1 MIKIGFNPTDL
12 KRIEDKLKKLRN
24 VDNQGHKVY
33 QYRMDILE
41 NYKTA
46 VVSLMGTVSA
56 SGGMVSINFLDK
68 SQVTYWEALAD
79 STIALKKAKG
89 GWKLEIWEA
98 SGETKRSVKVRRR
111 EGFSGI
117 DKSTDPEAFRK
128 AISVEFGGNVLDHGT
143 AWAERGLFT
152 IANNVFI
159 QNKDLIVKA
168 IGKLIV
174 EDIGWGT

>member
-1 MIKIGFNPTDL
+1 MISIGFNSADL
-12 KRIEDKLKKLRN
+12 KRIEDKLKKLQR

-41 NYKTA
+41 NYKNA
-46 VVSLMGTVSA
+46 IVSLMGTVSA
-56 SGGMVSINFLDK
+56 SGGLVSINFLDK
-68 SQVTYWEALAD
+68 TQMTYWESLAD
-79 STIALKKAKG
+79 STLALKKAKG

-98 SGETKRSVKVRRR
+98 SGETKRAVKVRRR
-111 EGFSGI
+111 EGFVGI
-117 DKSTDPEAFRK
+117 DRATDSEAFRK
-128 AISVEFGGNVLDHGT
+128 AISVEFGGNILEYGA

-152 IANNVFI
+152 IANNIFI